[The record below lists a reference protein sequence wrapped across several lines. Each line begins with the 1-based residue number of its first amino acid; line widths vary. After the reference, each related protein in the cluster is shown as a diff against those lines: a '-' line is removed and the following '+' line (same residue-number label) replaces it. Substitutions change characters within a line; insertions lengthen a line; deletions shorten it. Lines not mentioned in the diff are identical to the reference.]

1 MHFSRPICCRLSN
14 KHFSCIYFLRH
25 LKPFIK
31 LCTHTHTKRHSYTTV
46 RKRKNADK
54 FKSTKWST
62 DQMDNS
68 RKSEEKI
75 WYGTLTIFGWR
86 LFNPKQLTVV
96 ACTQKAVRT
105 HFMTD
110 IIIERGIMYCLLEF
124 APHSGNDLD
133 VCCSSF
139 FFIIICIFACSAPHF
154 SCNRCSEHAREMR
167 YIVHFSSMWF
177 KEILNLVWRSVH
189 THTRS
194 HNPAKCYL
202 CL

>member
-1 MHFSRPICCRLSN
+1 MH
-14 KHFSCIYFLRH
+14 
-25 LKPFIK
+25 
-31 LCTHTHTKRHSYTTV
+31 THTHTKRHSYTTV

-139 FFIIICIFACSAPHF
+139 FFYYYLHICVLCTTFQLQPLFRTCSR
-154 SCNRCSEHAREMR
+154 N
-167 YIVHFSSMWF
+167 
-177 KEILNLVWRSVH
+177 EIHSALFQYVIQRNS
-189 THTRS
+189 
-194 HNPAKCYL
+194 
-202 CL
+202 